1 MKKFRKGFTLVELL
15 IVITILGTLSAM
27 MATSAGNAIV
37 RAKVSSIISNVE
49 ACKTAAAVFYAD
61 KYDDTSINMA
71 DTTASYFLYD
81 DAMIADAKN
90 YVPNFKDF
98 STGNITFTVFKSAAN
113 ATNQNVGKGR
123 DGWAIVVEYSKDA
136 DAAKLE
142 EILVKAKGYSEVADN
157 GSSSFL
163 VHLTTG
169 EIEPN

>member
-1 MKKFRKGFTLVELL
+1 MRKIRKGFTLVELL

-27 MATSAGNAIV
+27 MATSAGNATV

-81 DAMIADAKN
+81 ETIADAKN

-98 STGNITFTVFKSAAN
+98 STGNITFTVLKSAAD

-123 DGWAIVVEYSKDA
+123 DGWAIVVDYSKDA
-136 DAAKLE
+136 DATKLE

-157 GSSSFL
+157 GTSSFL

-169 EIEPN
+169 EIEPY